1 VVGDMRQA
9 GGEAGRRGSEAGLEG
24 AKLVVVEGAE
34 EERQGHV
41 RRSGGVAR
49 G

>member
-1 VVGDMRQA
+1 MRQA

-24 AKLVVVEGAE
+24 AKLAVVEGAE